1 MELNSSIII
10 RFEIFLFAVLS
21 FTFPVKDGNL
31 GVAQLFLDPHH
42 LKTQRTQTFKNT
54 VTLNELKHWGGG
66 GGGSREMDKLGL
78 YMEIRTRKL
87 FIKNKN
93 KILPLEIGDTNFNPF
108 IK

>member
-10 RFEIFLFAVLS
+10 RFEILLFAVLS

-54 VTLNELKHWGGG
+54 VTLNELKHLAHGKW
-66 GGGSREMDKLGL
+66 
-78 YMEIRTRKL
+78 YT
-87 FIKNKN
+87 
-93 KILPLEIGDTNFNPF
+93 
-108 IK
+108 